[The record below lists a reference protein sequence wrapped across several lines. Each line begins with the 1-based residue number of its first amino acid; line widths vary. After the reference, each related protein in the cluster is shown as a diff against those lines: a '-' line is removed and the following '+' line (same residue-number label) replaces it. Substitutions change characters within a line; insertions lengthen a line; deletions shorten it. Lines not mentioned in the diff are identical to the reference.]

1 MTALAA
7 AARQKPVGGGGQL
20 TEWLK
25 LSGARQYATTGDGY
39 TKADRNTERKKMFL
53 NEFPQMLASTLLK
66 LLFDTVKMKQGCL
79 KYE

>member
-7 AARQKPVGGGGQL
+7 AARQKPVGGGGQA

-25 LSGARQYATTGDGY
+25 LSGARQCATTGDGY

-66 LLFDTVKMKQGCL
+66 LLFDTVKMKQECL

>member
-7 AARQKPVGGGGQL
+7 AARQKPVGGGQL

-39 TKADRNTERKKMFL
+39 TKADRNTERKKLFL

-66 LLFDTVKMKQGCL
+66 QLFDTVKMKQGCL